1 MTLRLKSLAV
11 ALTALALAIAFGGAW
26 AGAAFAEVPVWVVK
40 DKDSEVVLFGSIHV
54 LPPGLD
60 WAPPVLDRALRTAD
74 DIWFELPID
83 PKSEAE
89 TAALATQLGVLPPDG
104 SLFKLLGPQDGALM
118 SKVAQALDVSPALLD
133 RLQPWLAEIA
143 LAGGAYRKVGAD
155 ANSGVE
161 NTIAAMA
168 TPKAKRKAFET
179 PAEQIAL
186 LSGGAMDEQI
196 ASLRET
202 MHELDEQPDEFTAL
216 VRAWVDGDVQALDRE
231 ALAPIRNSS
240 PALFK
245 RLVLDRNARWT
256 QVLDAR
262 LKGHGRTVVV
272 VGIGHLIGPDGVPAR
287 LRALGYSV
295 TGP

>member
-1 MTLRLKSLAV
+1 MMRLCRSIAGVVAALMLA
-11 ALTALALAIAFGGAW
+11 AF
-26 AGAAFAEVPVWVVK
+26 AGAAAAEPPVWVVK
-40 DKDSEVVLFGSIHV
+40 DKDSEVVLFGSVHI
-54 LPPGLD
+54 LPPGMN
-60 WAPPVLDRALRTAD
+60 WTPPALDRALKAAD

-83 PKSEAE
+83 AQSEAD
-89 TAALATQLGVLPPDG
+89 TAALATQIGVLPPDG
-104 SLFKLLGPQDGALM
+104 SLFRLLSPEDAALM
-118 SKVAQALDVSPALLD
+118 ARVAAAYDVSPALLD

-161 NTIAAMA
+161 KIIAAMA
-168 TPKAKRKAFET
+168 TPNAKREAFET

-186 LSGGAMDEQI
+186 LSGGTMEEQV

-202 MHELDEQPDEFTAL
+202 MHELEDKPDEYQIL
-216 VRAWVDGDVQALDRE
+216 VKAWVDGNVEALEHEALD
-231 ALAPIRNSS
+231 PIRKTS
-240 PALFK
+240 PNLF
-245 RLVLDRNARWT
+245 RHLVTERNARWT
-256 QVLDAR
+256 EVLDAR